1 MKHFKAILMTIL
13 ALTLVTGAGQ
23 LQAKTYKVKLGHTG
37 SSDSASTWMVGSNY
51 LKQYLEKNSQGR
63 LQVTIYP
70 SGQLGNMRDMLEQV
84 QMGNLELTFNTLN
97 GFAYFMPQIVVL
109 GAPYIFP
116 SDEVVEEVYKGWFVD
131 DLRQELL
138 KRTGNIRLLGIGNL
152 GRWRSFQTTKEQIK
166 SASDLK
172 GVKIRT
178 IPDPMQ
184 IQMVKALGG
193 NPTPLP
199 WPEVYTSLASGVID
213 GVKLEVYILGLYKLD
228 EFCKYAVMD
237 EHSYMWSTF
246 AASDKWLKSLPA
258 DLQQIVVDGV
268 KMTVNVVTEYAKIN
282 EMNAHSAYEKK
293 GGVIYYPTAA
303 EKATFMAA
311 RKPMQEWFRENV
323 EDGGIWLD
331 KLNRAINDAETVINK
346 RRANALK

>member
-1 MKHFKAILMTIL
+1 MKTITRFIAATLML
-13 ALTLVTGAGQ
+13 ALFIGTSVTH
-23 LQAKTYKVKLGHTG
+23 AKTYKVKLGHSG
-37 SSDSASTWMVGSNY
+37 SSDPASTWMVGSNF
-51 LKQYLEKNSQGR
+51 LKQYLEAKSQGR
-63 LQVTIYP
+63 LKVTVYP
-70 SGQLGNMRDMLEQV
+70 SGQLGNMRAMLEQT

-116 SDEVVEEVYKGWFVD
+116 SDEVIEEVYKGWFVD

-138 KRTGNIRLLGIGNL
+138 KRTRNIRLLGIGNL
-152 GRWRSFQTTKEQIK
+152 GRWRSFQTTKKQIK
-166 SASDLK
+166 SAADLK

-184 IQMVKALGG
+184 IQMVKTLGG

-199 WPEVYTSLASGVID
+199 WPEVYTSLAAGVID

-228 EFCKYAVMD
+228 EFAKYAVMD

-246 AASDKWLKSLPA
+246 AASDKWLKSLPP

-268 KMTVNVVTEYAKIN
+268 KMTINVVTEYAKVS
-282 EMNAHSAYEKK
+282 EMSAHAAYEKK
-293 GGVIYYPTAA
+293 GGTIHFPSPA
-303 EKATFMAA
+303 EKASFMAA
-311 RKPMQEWFRENV
+311 RIPMQKWFRENV

-331 KLNRAINDAETVINK
+331 KLNRAIKEAEATVAN
-346 RRANALK
+346 RRANVLK

>member
-1 MKHFKAILMTIL
+1 MKNIKKIFIVTLMLFIGVGTV
-13 ALTLVTGAGQ
+13 AV
-23 LQAKTYKVKLGHTG
+23 QAKTYKVKLGHSG
-37 SSDSASTWMVGSNY
+37 SSHPDSTWMVGSNF
-51 LKQYLEKNSQGR
+51 LKQYLESKSQGR

-70 SGQLGNMRDMLEQV
+70 SGQLGNMRAMLEQT

-138 KRTGNIRLLGIGNL
+138 KRTRNIRLLAIGNL
-152 GRWRSFQTTKEQIK
+152 GRWRSFQTSKKQIK
-166 SASDLK
+166 SAADLK

-228 EFCKYAVMD
+228 EFAKFAVMD
-237 EHSYMWSTF
+237 QHSYMWSTF
-246 AASDKWLKSLPA
+246 AASDQWLKSLPP
-258 DLQQIVVDGV
+258 DLQQIVADGV
-268 KMTVNVVTEYAKIN
+268 KMTVNVVTEYAKVG
-282 EMNAHSAYEKK
+282 EMNAHAAYAKK
-293 GGVIYYPTAA
+293 GGVIHFPSPA
-303 EKATFMAA
+303 EKASFMAA
-311 RKPMQEWFRENV
+311 KMPMQKWFRENV
-323 EDGGIWLD
+323 KDGSFWLD
-331 KLNRAINDAETVINK
+331 KLNRAIKEAEMIVEK